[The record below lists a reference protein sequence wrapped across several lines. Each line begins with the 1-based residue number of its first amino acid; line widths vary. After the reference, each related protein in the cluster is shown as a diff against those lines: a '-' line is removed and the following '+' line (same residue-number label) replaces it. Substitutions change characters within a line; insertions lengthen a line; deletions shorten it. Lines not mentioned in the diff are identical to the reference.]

1 MDDARQRL
9 EPLLRPGEQLRWTG
23 RPDPK
28 VRFGAADVFLVP
40 FSLLW
45 AGFAI
50 VWETMAITGGSSPFF
65 ALWGIPFVLLGLYI
79 VFGRFIIK
87 KRRKQNTVYG
97 LTDSRAIVSSG
108 SRSVQDTP
116 LAGVPVTSNRS
127 RDGRHVSVV
136 FGNSKPAV
144 YQNTGLDFFTSGQTP
159 AVAFFDVADPDGLGQ
174 ALDLVRK

>member
-65 ALWGIPFVLLGLYI
+65 ALWGFPFVLLGLYI

-87 KRRKQNTVYG
+87 N
-97 LTDSRAIVSSG
+97 A
-108 SRSVQDTP
+108 
-116 LAGVPVTSNRS
+116 ANRTLC
-127 RDGRHVSVV
+127 
-136 FGNSKPAV
+136 
-144 YQNTGLDFFTSGQTP
+144 TG
-159 AVAFFDVADPDGLGQ
+159 
-174 ALDLVRK
+174 